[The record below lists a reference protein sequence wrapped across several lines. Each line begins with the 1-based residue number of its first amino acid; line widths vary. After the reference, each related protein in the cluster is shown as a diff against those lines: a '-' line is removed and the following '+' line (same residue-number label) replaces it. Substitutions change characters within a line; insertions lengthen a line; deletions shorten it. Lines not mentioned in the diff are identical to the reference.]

1 MHNAV
6 HAWVGGAMS
15 TSASTNDPVFW
26 LHHANVDRIWDMWQ
40 QKHGVDTY
48 VPLDGY
54 PANSAND
61 VMMPFDQSGISVT
74 PAMVADNRKFGVC
87 FEESG
92 PPSSQPTPGTGGSG
106 GDTPSAG
113 AGGGGPAMGGAGA
126 VAPPPS
132 DGPAPTFTRLYDGI
146 MMDNCVPCHGAG
158 IVAFQTKQEA
168 YDSLV
173 GADVVEY
180 CPGEKRVV
188 PGDPATS
195 VLIQAL
201 KGEGCRLGRPM
212 PPVGT
217 RLSDADI
224 ERFSA
229 WVRAGA
235 KND

>member
-1 MHNAV
+1 M
-6 HAWVGGAMS
+6 
-15 TSASTNDPVFW
+15 
-26 LHHANVDRIWDMWQ
+26 
-40 QKHGVDTY
+40 
-48 VPLDGY
+48 
-54 PANSAND
+54 
-61 VMMPFDQSGISVT
+61 
-74 PAMVADNRKFGVC
+74 
-87 FEESG
+87 
-92 PPSSQPTPGTGGSG
+92 
-106 GDTPSAG
+106 TPSAG
-113 AGGGGPAMGGAGA
+113 AGGGGPASGGAGGAGA
-126 VAPPPS
+126 PPPS
-132 DGPAPTFTRLYDGI
+132 SGPAPTFTSLYDGI

-158 IVAFQTKQEA
+158 IVAFQSKQEA

-188 PGDPATS
+188 PGDPAAS

-212 PPVGT
+212 PPVGM

-235 KND
+235 KNG